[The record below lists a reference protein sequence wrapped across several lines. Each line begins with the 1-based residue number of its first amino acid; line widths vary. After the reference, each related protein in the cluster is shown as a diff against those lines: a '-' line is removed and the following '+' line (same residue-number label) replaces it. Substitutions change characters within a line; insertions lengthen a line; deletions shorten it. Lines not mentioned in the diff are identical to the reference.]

1 MVSPRS
7 RRRAVEH
14 LQGNREYSERRACR
28 LVNQARSTQRY
39 RPKEPTKRAKRMR
52 AAVLRLARKFPRYG
66 HRRLTAQMRREGWI
80 VNRKC
85 VRRICREEGLKI
97 VLKPRKRRRGGPAGQ
112 RRQAAQRKNHV
123 WSYDFLFDRLDD
135 GRQIK
140 ILPVLDN
147 FTRECLAILVAF
159 NITAR
164 DVVDLLK
171 TLIGRHGAPA
181 FLRSDNGP
189 EFIAAEV
196 KQWLGDAHIA
206 TDYIEPGSPW
216 ENSFSESFN
225 SRLRD
230 ELLDREIFATLL
242 EARTL
247 IEDHRRQYNDSRVH
261 SSLGYRTPA
270 EFAANLDSEQK
281 RKASAKKGT
290 TKNAATRAA

>member
-14 LQGNREYSERRACR
+14 LQGTREYSERRACR
-28 LVNQARSTQRY
+28 VLDQARSTQRY
-39 RPKEPTKRAKRMR
+39 RPRAVGDESKQIRK
-52 AAVLRLARKFPRYG
+52 AVLRLARRFPRYG
-66 HRRLTAQMRREGWI
+66 HRRLTAQLRREGWV
-80 VNRKC
+80 VNRKR

-97 VLKPRKRRRGGPAGQ
+97 VFKPRKRRRGGPPGQ
-112 RRQAAQRKNHV
+112 QRATAERKNHV

-140 ILPVLDN
+140 ILPVVDN

-164 DVVDLLK
+164 DVVTLLK
-171 TLIGRHGAPA
+171 SLIAEHGAPA

-189 EFIAAEV
+189 EFIAREV
-196 KQWLGDAHIA
+196 KHWLGQTGIA

-216 ENSFSESFN
+216 ENSYSESFN

-230 ELLDREIFATLL
+230 ELLDREIFTTLL
-242 EARTL
+242 EACTL
-247 IEDHRRQYNDSRVH
+247 IEEHRRQYNEERVH
-261 SSLGYRTPA
+261 SSLGYRTPT
-270 EFAANLDSEQK
+270 EFAASVNGKRE
-281 RKASAKKGT
+281 RKASAKEK
-290 TKNAATRAA
+290 TKPAATRAA